1 MATWF
6 NLWTRRWRNPQGVD
20 VAATTH
26 PPCSYNNN
34 NNNIFE
40 FQFMKNWQYIANQPI
55 PASEEDKQNLD

>member
-34 NNNIFE
+34 NNN
-40 FQFMKNWQYIANQPI
+40 KYVKTLT
-55 PASEEDKQNLD
+55 SERNSESLIKWSEIQTVILDFS